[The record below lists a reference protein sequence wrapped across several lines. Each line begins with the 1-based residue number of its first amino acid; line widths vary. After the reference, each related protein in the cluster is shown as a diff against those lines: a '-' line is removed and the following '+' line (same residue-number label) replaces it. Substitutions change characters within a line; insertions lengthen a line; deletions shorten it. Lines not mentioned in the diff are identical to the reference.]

1 VDRFDDFEKSVDE
14 EYIET
19 MYLIKVV
26 DQKWLRSTIFQ
37 KFVDEEWIEQRTGL
51 VDSMFAAVVGF
62 TITHVNHE
70 ERITP
75 E

>member
-1 VDRFDDFEKSVDE
+1 
-14 EYIET
+14 

-26 DQKWLRSTIFQ
+26 DQKWPGSTIFQ

-62 TITHVNHE
+62 TITQVNHE
-70 ERITP
+70 ERFSP